1 MKETKIK
8 GIYKDRNQLFTINP
22 SNCKNKKIYGEKL
35 VKIKDKQFRS
45 WNPYRSKLSAL
56 LLKKIDL
63 EIKPDFDILY
73 LGAATG
79 TTVSH
84 ISDIL
89 VNGAIYAVENSAV
102 SMKKLLELCKKRK
115 NVIPILEDAFHSD
128 RYQSIVPKVDFL
140 YQDISQRN
148 QPKIFIEN
156 IERYL
161 KKNKKAIIMV
171 KSRSIDVSMKPKKVY
186 EKVSSNLK
194 DSGLKILDIVDL
206 SPFEKDHAA
215 IIVKN

>member
-89 VNGAIYAVENSAV
+89 VNGTIYAVENSAI

-115 NVIPILEDAFHSD
+115 NIIPILEDAFHSD
-128 RYQSIVPKVDFL
+128 RYRSIVPKVDFL

-148 QPKIFIEN
+148 QSKIFIEN
-156 IERYL
+156 VERYL
-161 KKNKKAIIMV
+161 KKNKSAIIMV

-215 IIVKN
+215 IIVKS